1 MTRVEPTQN
10 DEVGNMTKPIED
22 LRERKAKRMLGGG
35 EEAVRAQHDKG
46 KKTARERLALLFDAG
61 SFVELELYYAD
72 GVVGGYGTVDGR
84 AVYAYAQDY
93 TAADGAVGARQADKI
108 VRIQQMARQAGVP
121 IVAVLDSGG
130 VKLTEGVQ
138 ALNGYGRMFYENTL
152 SSGVIPQIA
161 VVLGPCAG
169 GAVFGPAI
177 SDFLLMEKKSA
188 KMFVTG
194 PQVIQAVAGLDALP
208 EDLGNA
214 EAHAA
219 KSGAAHIICEGEEA
233 VFAAVKELL
242 GYLPSNNLDFPPA
255 AEVADSVNRLAP
267 ELETILPENER
278 LSYDIY
284 EVIRSIADGGAFLE
298 LQGAYATNIV
308 TAFIRLAGS
317 SVGVVASRV
326 ADKAGVLDI
335 AAAEKAAR
343 FVRRCDAFNIPLLT
357 LADVS
362 GFLPDL
368 AEEEGGIV
376 RHGAK
381 LLYAYC
387 EATVPKVTLVLRKA
401 CGGAY
406 AVLGA
411 KASGTDIV
419 LAWPSAQIGPM
430 DAPAAAA
437 VLYADRLAEAADP
450 IAARAEMEAL
460 YKEEYA
466 SAYVAAAEGLVDD
479 VIEPAQTRQRL
490 VSAFDLLESKRDSLP
505 AKKHGNIPL

>member
-1 MTRVEPTQN
+1 
-10 DEVGNMTKPIED
+10 MTKPIED

-214 EAHAA
+214 ESHAA

-335 AAAEKAAR
+335 VAAEKAAR